1 MFVLNVK
8 FNKKIFIKVFTIVV
22 IILVTTLF
30 IFTIKKVIIPASK
43 NKMLKMNVNANA
55 IEESNQKNKH
65 NASRRNNNHNNN
77 DNNNNNN
84 NNNNNSSSNN
94 NINEYNNSQCDNDI
108 NKDDISNNNSNNKIL
123 EINSN
128 NFTTFLKNCNE
139 NIDSYVGKT
148 VNISGF
154 VYRLSDFA
162 QNQFV
167 VARLMP
173 IHYESASN
181 KKSNFMDKLE
191 LGDNSDLALYGEA
204 DVKLNYKFNLIPNLN
219 QKISKQ
225 TLVNQNANDNCVV
238 VGILCEGNTLS
249 DFKSNSWVDITGK
262 IEAGNYKGKIPIINV
277 NSVKQI
283 ESKPNELFVEQP
295 Q

>member
-65 NASRRNNNHNNN
+65 NASKI
-77 DNNNNNN
+77 NNNNNN
-84 NNNNNSSSNN
+84 NSSNN

-108 NKDDISNNNSNNKIL
+108 NQDDISNNKSNNKIL

-148 VNISGF
+148 VHISGF

-181 KKSNFMDKLE
+181 KKSNFMAKLE
-191 LGDNSDLALYGEA
+191 LDDNSDLALYGEA

-262 IEAGNYKGKIPIINV
+262 IEVGNYKGKIPIINV

>member
-1 MFVLNVK
+1 MFVLNIK
-8 FNKKIFIKVFTIVV
+8 FNKKVFIKVFTIVV

-43 NKMLKMNVNANA
+43 NKMLKMNVNANV

-65 NASRRNNNHNNN
+65 NASRRNNNNNN
-77 DNNNNNN
+77 SDNNNNNN

-94 NINEYNNSQCDNDI
+94 NINEYHNSQCDNDI
-108 NKDDISNNNSNNKIL
+108 NQNAISNNKSNNKIL

-148 VNISGF
+148 VHISGF

-181 KKSNFMDKLE
+181 KKSNFMTKLE
-191 LGDNSDLALYGEA
+191 LDDNSDLALYGEA

-225 TLVNQNANDNCVV
+225 TLVNQNENDNCVV

-262 IEAGNYKGKIPIINV
+262 IEVGNYKGKIPIINV

>member
-1 MFVLNVK
+1 MFKGAKMFVLNVK
-8 FNKKIFIKVFTIVV
+8 FNKKIFIKVFTVVV

-65 NASRRNNNHNNN
+65 NASRRNNNNNNN
-77 DNNNNNN
+77 D
-84 NNNNNSSSNN
+84 NNNSSSNN
-94 NINEYNNSQCDNDI
+94 NINGYNNSQCDNDI
-108 NKDDISNNNSNNKIL
+108 NKDDISNNITNNKIL

-148 VNISGF
+148 VHISGF
-154 VYRLSDFA
+154 VYRLSDFT

-181 KKSNFMDKLE
+181 KKSNFMAKLE
-191 LGDNSDLALYGEA
+191 LDDNSDLALYGEA

-262 IEAGNYKGKIPIINV
+262 IEVGNYKGKIPIINV
-277 NSVKQI
+277 TSVKQI

>member
-22 IILVTTLF
+22 IISVTTLF

-65 NASRRNNNHNNN
+65 NASRRNNNSNNN
-77 DNNNNNN
+77 D
-84 NNNNNSSSNN
+84 NNNNSSSNN

-108 NKDDISNNNSNNKIL
+108 NKDDISNNKSNNKIL

-148 VNISGF
+148 VHISGF

-181 KKSNFMDKLE
+181 KKSNFMAKLE
-191 LGDNSDLALYGEA
+191 LDDNSDLALYGEA
-204 DVKLNYKFNLIPNLN
+204 DVKLNYKSNLIPNLN

-262 IEAGNYKGKIPIINV
+262 IEVGNYKGKIPIINV

>member
-8 FNKKIFIKVFTIVV
+8 FNKKIFIKVFTVVV

-65 NASRRNNNHNNN
+65 NASKINNNNNNN
-77 DNNNNNN
+77 DNNNNN
-84 NNNNNSSSNN
+84 SSNN
-94 NINEYNNSQCDNDI
+94 NINEYNKSQCDNDI
-108 NKDDISNNNSNNKIL
+108 NQDDISNNKSNNKIL

-148 VNISGF
+148 VHISGF

-181 KKSNFMDKLE
+181 KKSNFMAKLE
-191 LGDNSDLALYGEA
+191 LDDNSDLALYGEA

-262 IEAGNYKGKIPIINV
+262 IEVGNYKGKIPIINV

>member
-65 NASRRNNNHNNN
+65 SANSRNNKSNNN
-77 DNNNNNN
+77 DNNN
-84 NNNNNSSSNN
+84 SSNN
-94 NINEYNNSQCDNDI
+94 NINEYNNSQCNNDI
-108 NKDDISNNNSNNKIL
+108 NKDDISNNITNNKIL

-148 VNISGF
+148 VHISGF

-181 KKSNFMDKLE
+181 KKSNFMAKLE
-191 LGDNSDLALYGEA
+191 LDDNSDLALYGEA

-219 QKISKQ
+219 QKNSKQ

-262 IEAGNYKGKIPIINV
+262 IEVGNYKGKIPIINV

>member
-65 NASRRNNNHNNN
+65 NASRRNNNSNNN
-77 DNNNNNN
+77 D
-84 NNNNNSSSNN
+84 NNNNSSSNN

-108 NKDDISNNNSNNKIL
+108 NKDDISNNITNNKIL

-148 VNISGF
+148 VHISGF

-173 IHYESASN
+173 IYYESASN
-181 KKSNFMDKLE
+181 KKANFMTKLE
-191 LGDNSDLALYGEA
+191 LDDNSDLALYGEA

-262 IEAGNYKGKIPIINV
+262 IEVGNYKGKIPIINV

-283 ESKPNELFVEQP
+283 ESNPNELFVEQP

>member
-8 FNKKIFIKVFTIVV
+8 FNKKIFIKVFTVVV
-22 IILVTTLF
+22 IILVTILF

-43 NKMLKMNVNANA
+43 NKMLKMNVNANV

-77 DNNNNNN
+77 DNNNNNS
-84 NNNNNSSSNN
+84 SSSNN
-94 NINEYNNSQCDNDI
+94 NINEYNKSQCDNDI
-108 NKDDISNNNSNNKIL
+108 NQDDISNNKSNNKIL

-148 VNISGF
+148 VHISGF

-181 KKSNFMDKLE
+181 KKSNFMAKLE
-191 LGDNSDLALYGEA
+191 LDDNSGLALYGEA
-204 DVKLNYKFNLIPNLN
+204 DLKLNYKSNLVPNLN

-262 IEAGNYKGKIPIINV
+262 IEVGNYKGKIPIINV

-283 ESKPNELFVEQP
+283 ESKSNELFVEQP

>member
-8 FNKKIFIKVFTIVV
+8 FNKKIFIKVFTVVV

-65 NASRRNNNHNNN
+65 NASKINNNNNNN
-77 DNNNNNN
+77 DNNNNN
-84 NNNNNSSSNN
+84 SSNN

-148 VNISGF
+148 VHISGF

-181 KKSNFMDKLE
+181 KKSNFMAKLE
-191 LGDNSDLALYGEA
+191 LDDNSDLALYGEA

-262 IEAGNYKGKIPIINV
+262 IEVGNYKGKIPITNV
-277 NSVKQI
+277 NSVKQT

>member
-65 NASRRNNNHNNN
+65 NASKINNNNNNN
-77 DNNNNNN
+77 DNNNNN
-84 NNNNNSSSNN
+84 SSNN
-94 NINEYNNSQCDNDI
+94 NINEYNKSQCDNDI
-108 NKDDISNNNSNNKIL
+108 NQDDISNNKSNNKIL

-148 VNISGF
+148 VHISGF

-181 KKSNFMDKLE
+181 KKSNFMAKLE
-191 LGDNSDLALYGEA
+191 LDDNSDLALYGEA
-204 DVKLNYKFNLIPNLN
+204 DLKLNYKSNLVPNLN

-262 IEAGNYKGKIPIINV
+262 IEVGNYKGKIPIINV
-277 NSVKQI
+277 NSVKQT

>member
-65 NASRRNNNHNNN
+65 NASKINNNNNNN
-77 DNNNNNN
+77 DNNNNN
-84 NNNNNSSSNN
+84 SSNN
-94 NINEYNNSQCDNDI
+94 NINEYNKSQCDNDI
-108 NKDDISNNNSNNKIL
+108 NQDDISNNKSNNKIL

-148 VNISGF
+148 VHISGF

-181 KKSNFMDKLE
+181 KKSNFMAKLE
-191 LGDNSDLALYGEA
+191 LDDNSDLALYGEA

-238 VGILCEGNTLS
+238 VGILCEGKTLS

-262 IEAGNYKGKIPIINV
+262 IEVGNYKGKIPIINV

>member
-65 NASRRNNNHNNN
+65 NASKI
-77 DNNNNNN
+77 NNNNNN
-84 NNNNNSSSNN
+84 NSSNN
-94 NINEYNNSQCDNDI
+94 NINEYNKSQCDNDI
-108 NKDDISNNNSNNKIL
+108 NQDDISNNKSNNKIL

-148 VNISGF
+148 VHISGF

-181 KKSNFMDKLE
+181 KKSNFMAKLE
-191 LGDNSDLALYGEA
+191 LDDNSDLALYGEA

-262 IEAGNYKGKIPIINV
+262 IEVGNYKGKIPIINV

>member
-8 FNKKIFIKVFTIVV
+8 FNKKIFIKVFTVVV

-65 NASRRNNNHNNN
+65 NASRINNK
-77 DNNNNNN
+77 DNN
-84 NNNNNSSSNN
+84 NNNNNSSNN
-94 NINEYNNSQCDNDI
+94 NINENNNNQCDNDI
-108 NKDDISNNNSNNKIL
+108 NKDDISNNITNNKIL

-139 NIDSYVGKT
+139 NIDSYVGKS
-148 VNISGF
+148 VHISGF

-181 KKSNFMDKLE
+181 KKSNFMSKLE
-191 LGDNSDLALYGEA
+191 LDDNSDLALYGEA

-262 IEAGNYKGKIPIINV
+262 IEVGNYKGKIPIINV

>member
-8 FNKKIFIKVFTIVV
+8 SNKKIFIKVFTVVV

-65 NASRRNNNHNNN
+65 NASGR
-77 DNNNNNN
+77 NNNNNN
-84 NNNNNSSSNN
+84 NDNNNSSSNN
-94 NINEYNNSQCDNDI
+94 NINGYNNSQCDNDI
-108 NKDDISNNNSNNKIL
+108 NKDDISNNKSNNKIL

-148 VNISGF
+148 VHISGF

-181 KKSNFMDKLE
+181 KKSNFMAKLE
-191 LGDNSDLALYGEA
+191 LDNNTDLALYGEA
-204 DVKLNYKFNLIPNLN
+204 DLKLNYKSNLILNLN

-225 TLVNQNANDNCVV
+225 TLANQNANDNCVV

-262 IEAGNYKGKIPIINV
+262 IEVGNYKGKIPIINV

>member
-65 NASRRNNNHNNN
+65 NASKINNNNNNN
-77 DNNNNNN
+77 DNNNNN
-84 NNNNNSSSNN
+84 SSNN
-94 NINEYNNSQCDNDI
+94 NINEYNKSQCDNDI
-108 NKDDISNNNSNNKIL
+108 NQDDISNNKSNNKIL

-148 VNISGF
+148 VHISGF

-181 KKSNFMDKLE
+181 KKSNFMAKLE
-191 LGDNSDLALYGEA
+191 LDDNSDLALYGEA

-262 IEAGNYKGKIPIINV
+262 IEVGNYKGKIPIINV

>member
-65 NASRRNNNHNNN
+65 NASKINNNNNNN
-77 DNNNNNN
+77 DNNNNN
-84 NNNNNSSSNN
+84 SSNN
-94 NINEYNNSQCDNDI
+94 NINEYNKSQCDNDI
-108 NKDDISNNNSNNKIL
+108 NQDDISNNKSNNKIL

-148 VNISGF
+148 VHISGF

-181 KKSNFMDKLE
+181 KKSNFMAKLE
-191 LGDNSDLALYGEA
+191 LDDNSDLALYGEA
-204 DVKLNYKFNLIPNLN
+204 DVKLNYKSNLIPNLN

-262 IEAGNYKGKIPIINV
+262 IEVGNYKGKIPIINV

>member
-8 FNKKIFIKVFTIVV
+8 FNKKIFIKVFTVVV
-22 IILVTTLF
+22 IILVTILF

-43 NKMLKMNVNANA
+43 NKMLKMNVNANV

-65 NASRRNNNHNNN
+65 NASKINNNNNNN
-77 DNNNNNN
+77 DNNNNN
-84 NNNNNSSSNN
+84 SSNN
-94 NINEYNNSQCDNDI
+94 NINEYNKSQCDNDI
-108 NKDDISNNNSNNKIL
+108 NQDDISNNKSNNKIL

-148 VNISGF
+148 VHISGF

-181 KKSNFMDKLE
+181 KKSNFMAKLE
-191 LGDNSDLALYGEA
+191 LDDNSDLALYGEA

-262 IEAGNYKGKIPIINV
+262 IEVGNYKGKIPIINV
-277 NSVKQI
+277 NSVKQT

>member
-43 NKMLKMNVNANA
+43 NKMLKMNVNANV
-55 IEESNQKNKH
+55 IEESNQKNKYS
-65 NASRRNNNHNNN
+65 ASKI
-77 DNNNNNN
+77 NNNNNN
-84 NNNNNSSSNN
+84 NSSNN
-94 NINEYNNSQCDNDI
+94 NINEYNKSQCDNDI
-108 NKDDISNNNSNNKIL
+108 NQDDISNNKSNNKIL

-148 VNISGF
+148 VHISGF

-181 KKSNFMDKLE
+181 KKSNFMAKLE
-191 LGDNSDLALYGEA
+191 LDDNSDLALYGEA

-262 IEAGNYKGKIPIINV
+262 IEVGNYKGKIPIINV

>member
-8 FNKKIFIKVFTIVV
+8 FNKKIFIKVFTVVV

-65 NASRRNNNHNNN
+65 SANSRNNKSNNN
-77 DNNNNNN
+77 DNNN
-84 NNNNNSSSNN
+84 SSNN

-108 NKDDISNNNSNNKIL
+108 NKDDISNNKINNKIL

-139 NIDSYVGKT
+139 NIESYVGKT
-148 VNISGF
+148 VHISGF

-181 KKSNFMDKLE
+181 KKSNFMAKLE
-191 LGDNSDLALYGEA
+191 LDDNSDLALYGEA

-219 QKISKQ
+219 QKNSKQ

-262 IEAGNYKGKIPIINV
+262 IEVGNYKGKIPIINV

>member
-8 FNKKIFIKVFTIVV
+8 FNKKIFIKVFTVVV
-22 IILVTTLF
+22 IILVTILF

-43 NKMLKMNVNANA
+43 NKMLKMNVNANV
-55 IEESNQKNKH
+55 IEESNQKNKYS
-65 NASRRNNNHNNN
+65 ASKINNNNNNN
-77 DNNNNNN
+77 DNNNNN
-84 NNNNNSSSNN
+84 SSNN
-94 NINEYNNSQCDNDI
+94 NINEYNKSQCDNDI
-108 NKDDISNNNSNNKIL
+108 NQDDISNNKSNNKIL

-148 VNISGF
+148 VHISGF

-181 KKSNFMDKLE
+181 KKSNFMAKLE
-191 LGDNSDLALYGEA
+191 LDDNSDLALYGEA

-262 IEAGNYKGKIPIINV
+262 IEVGNYKGKIPIINV

>member
-1 MFVLNVK
+1 
-8 FNKKIFIKVFTIVV
+8 
-22 IILVTTLF
+22 
-30 IFTIKKVIIPASK
+30 
-43 NKMLKMNVNANA
+43 MLKMNVNANA

-65 NASRRNNNHNNN
+65 NASKINNNNNNN
-77 DNNNNNN
+77 DNNNNN
-84 NNNNNSSSNN
+84 SSNN
-94 NINEYNNSQCDNDI
+94 NINEYNKSQCDNDI
-108 NKDDISNNNSNNKIL
+108 NQDDISNNKSNNKIL

-148 VNISGF
+148 VHISGF

-181 KKSNFMDKLE
+181 KKSNFMAKLE
-191 LGDNSDLALYGEA
+191 LDDNSDLALYGEA

-262 IEAGNYKGKIPIINV
+262 IEVGNYKGKIPIINV
-277 NSVKQI
+277 NSVKQT

>member
-8 FNKKIFIKVFTIVV
+8 FNKKIFIKVFTVVV
-22 IILVTTLF
+22 IILVTILF

-43 NKMLKMNVNANA
+43 NKMLKMNVNANV

-65 NASRRNNNHNNN
+65 NASRRNNNNNN
-77 DNNNNNN
+77 SDNN

-108 NKDDISNNNSNNKIL
+108 NKDDISNNKINNKIL

-148 VNISGF
+148 VHISGF

-181 KKSNFMDKLE
+181 KKSNFMAKLE
-191 LGDNSDLALYGEA
+191 LDDNSDLALYGEA
-204 DVKLNYKFNLIPNLN
+204 DVKLNYKFNLISNLN
-219 QKISKQ
+219 QNISKQ

-262 IEAGNYKGKIPIINV
+262 IEVGNYKGKIPIINV

-283 ESKPNELFVEQP
+283 ESKSNELFVEQP

>member
-8 FNKKIFIKVFTIVV
+8 FNKKIFIKVFTVVV

-65 NASRRNNNHNNN
+65 SANSRNNKSNNN
-77 DNNNNNN
+77 DNNN
-84 NNNNNSSSNN
+84 SSNN

-108 NKDDISNNNSNNKIL
+108 NKDDISNNKINNKIL

-139 NIDSYVGKT
+139 NIESYVGKT
-148 VNISGF
+148 VHISGF

-181 KKSNFMDKLE
+181 KKSNFMAKLE
-191 LGDNSDLALYGEA
+191 LDDNSDLALYGEA

-219 QKISKQ
+219 QKNSKQ

-262 IEAGNYKGKIPIINV
+262 IEVGNYKGKIPIINV

-283 ESKPNELFVEQP
+283 ESKSNELFVEQP

>member
-55 IEESNQKNKH
+55 I
-65 NASRRNNNHNNN
+65 
-77 DNNNNNN
+77 
-84 NNNNNSSSNN
+84 
-94 NINEYNNSQCDNDI
+94 
-108 NKDDISNNNSNNKIL
+108 NKDDISNNITNNKIL

-148 VNISGF
+148 VHISGF

-181 KKSNFMDKLE
+181 KKSNFMAKLE
-191 LGDNSDLALYGEA
+191 LDDNSDLALYGEA

-225 TLVNQNANDNCVV
+225 TLVNQNENDNCVV

-262 IEAGNYKGKIPIINV
+262 IEVGNYKGKIPIINV

>member
-8 FNKKIFIKVFTIVV
+8 FNKKIFIKVFTVVV

-65 NASRRNNNHNNN
+65 NASKINNNNNNN
-77 DNNNNNN
+77 DNNNNN
-84 NNNNNSSSNN
+84 SSNN
-94 NINEYNNSQCDNDI
+94 NINEYNKSQCDNDI
-108 NKDDISNNNSNNKIL
+108 NQDDISNNKSNNKIL

-148 VNISGF
+148 IHISGF
-154 VYRLSDFA
+154 VYRLSDFS

-181 KKSNFMDKLE
+181 KKSNFMAKLE
-191 LGDNSDLALYGEA
+191 LDDNSDLALYGEA
-204 DVKLNYKFNLIPNLN
+204 DLKLNYKSNLVPNLN

-262 IEAGNYKGKIPIINV
+262 IEVGNYKGKIPIINV
-277 NSVKQI
+277 NSVKQT

>member
-30 IFTIKKVIIPASK
+30 IFTIKKVIIPVSK
-43 NKMLKMNVNANA
+43 NKMLKTNVNA
-55 IEESNQKNKH
+55 
-65 NASRRNNNHNNN
+65 
-77 DNNNNNN
+77 
-84 NNNNNSSSNN
+84 
-94 NINEYNNSQCDNDI
+94 
-108 NKDDISNNNSNNKIL
+108 DDISNNKINNKIL

-139 NIDSYVGKT
+139 NIESYVGKT
-148 VNISGF
+148 VHISGF

-181 KKSNFMDKLE
+181 KKSNFMAKLE
-191 LGDNSDLALYGEA
+191 LDNNSDLALYGEA
-204 DVKLNYKFNLIPNLN
+204 DVKLNHKFNLIPNLN

-262 IEAGNYKGKIPIINV
+262 IEVGNYKGKIPIINV
-277 NSVKQI
+277 NSVKQT

>member
-8 FNKKIFIKVFTIVV
+8 FNKKIFIKVFTVVV
-22 IILVTTLF
+22 IILVATLF

-43 NKMLKMNVNANA
+43 NKMLKMNVNANV

-65 NASRRNNNHNNN
+65 SANSRNNKSNNN
-77 DNNNNNN
+77 DNNN
-84 NNNNNSSSNN
+84 SSNN
-94 NINEYNNSQCDNDI
+94 NINEYNNNQCDNDI
-108 NKDDISNNNSNNKIL
+108 NKDDISNNITNNKIL

-148 VNISGF
+148 VHISGF

-181 KKSNFMDKLE
+181 KKSNFMAKLE
-191 LGDNSDLALYGEA
+191 LDDNSDLALYGEA
-204 DVKLNYKFNLIPNLN
+204 DVKLNYKSNLIPNLN

-262 IEAGNYKGKIPIINV
+262 IEVGNYKGKIPIINV

>member
-8 FNKKIFIKVFTIVV
+8 FNKKIFIKVFTVVV

-65 NASRRNNNHNNN
+65 NASKINNNNNNN
-77 DNNNNNN
+77 DNNNNN
-84 NNNNNSSSNN
+84 SSNN
-94 NINEYNNSQCDNDI
+94 NINEYNKSQCDNDI
-108 NKDDISNNNSNNKIL
+108 NQDDISNNKSNNKIL

-148 VNISGF
+148 VHISGF

-181 KKSNFMDKLE
+181 KKSNFMAKLE
-191 LGDNSDLALYGEA
+191 LDDNSDLALYGEA
-204 DVKLNYKFNLIPNLN
+204 DVKLNYKSNLVPNLN

-262 IEAGNYKGKIPIINV
+262 IEVGNYKGKIPIINV
-277 NSVKQI
+277 NSVKQT

>member
-65 NASRRNNNHNNN
+65 NASRRNNNSNDN
-77 DNNNNNN
+77 DNNN
-84 NNNNNSSSNN
+84 SSNN
-94 NINEYNNSQCDNDI
+94 NINEYHNSQCDNDI
-108 NKDDISNNNSNNKIL
+108 NKDDITNNITNNKIL

-139 NIDSYVGKT
+139 NIDSYVGKS
-148 VNISGF
+148 VHISGF

-181 KKSNFMDKLE
+181 KKSNFMAKLE
-191 LGDNSDLALYGEA
+191 LDDNSDLTLYGEA
-204 DVKLNYKFNLIPNLN
+204 DVKLNYKSNLIPNLN

-262 IEAGNYKGKIPIINV
+262 IEVGNYKGKIPIINV

>member
-65 NASRRNNNHNNN
+65 NASRTNNHNNNN
-77 DNNNNNN
+77 DNNNNN
-84 NNNNNSSSNN
+84 SSNN
-94 NINEYNNSQCDNDI
+94 NINEYNKSQCDNDI
-108 NKDDISNNNSNNKIL
+108 NQDDISNNKSNNKIL

-148 VNISGF
+148 VHISGF
-154 VYRLSDFA
+154 VYRLSDFS

-181 KKSNFMDKLE
+181 KKSNFMAKLE
-191 LGDNSDLALYGEA
+191 LDDNSDLALYGEA
-204 DVKLNYKFNLIPNLN
+204 DLKLNYKSNLVPNLN

-262 IEAGNYKGKIPIINV
+262 IEVGNYKGKIPIINV
-277 NSVKQI
+277 NSVKQT

>member
-1 MFVLNVK
+1 MFVLNVI
-8 FNKKIFIKVFTIVV
+8 FNKKIFIKVFTVVV

-65 NASRRNNNHNNN
+65 NASRI
-77 DNNNNNN
+77 NNNNNN
-84 NNNNNSSSNN
+84 DNNNNNSSSNN
-94 NINEYNNSQCDNDI
+94 KINEYNNSQCDNDI
-108 NKDDISNNNSNNKIL
+108 NKDDISNNIINNKIL

-148 VNISGF
+148 VHISGF

-181 KKSNFMDKLE
+181 KKSNFMTKLE
-191 LGDNSDLALYGEA
+191 LDDNSDLALYGEA
-204 DVKLNYKFNLIPNLN
+204 DVKLNYKFNLISNLN
-219 QKISKQ
+219 QNISKQ

-262 IEAGNYKGKIPIINV
+262 IEVGNYKGKIPIINV
-277 NSVKQI
+277 SSVKQI

>member
-8 FNKKIFIKVFTIVV
+8 FNKKVFIKVFTIVV
-22 IILVTTLF
+22 IVLVTTLF

-43 NKMLKMNVNANA
+43 NKMLKMNVNTNA
-55 IEESNQKNKH
+55 
-65 NASRRNNNHNNN
+65 
-77 DNNNNNN
+77 
-84 NNNNNSSSNN
+84 
-94 NINEYNNSQCDNDI
+94 I
-108 NKDDISNNNSNNKIL
+108 NKDDISNNKSNNKIL

-148 VNISGF
+148 VHISGF

-181 KKSNFMDKLE
+181 KKSNFMAKLE
-191 LGDNSDLALYGEA
+191 LDNNTDLALYGEA
-204 DVKLNYKFNLIPNLN
+204 DLKLNYKSNLILNLN

-225 TLVNQNANDNCVV
+225 TLANQNANDNCVV

-262 IEAGNYKGKIPIINV
+262 IEVGNYKGKIPIINV

>member
-43 NKMLKMNVNANA
+43 NKMLKMKVNANA

-65 NASRRNNNHNNN
+65 NASKINNNNNNN
-77 DNNNNNN
+77 DNNNNN
-84 NNNNNSSSNN
+84 SSNN
-94 NINEYNNSQCDNDI
+94 NINEYNKSQCDNDI
-108 NKDDISNNNSNNKIL
+108 NQDDISNNKSNNKIL

-148 VNISGF
+148 VHISGF

-181 KKSNFMDKLE
+181 KKSNFMAKLE
-191 LGDNSDLALYGEA
+191 LDDNSDLALYGEA

-219 QKISKQ
+219 QKNSKQ

-262 IEAGNYKGKIPIINV
+262 IEVGNYKGKIPIINV

>member
-55 IEESNQKNKH
+55 I
-65 NASRRNNNHNNN
+65 
-77 DNNNNNN
+77 
-84 NNNNNSSSNN
+84 
-94 NINEYNNSQCDNDI
+94 
-108 NKDDISNNNSNNKIL
+108 NKDDISNNITNNKIL

-148 VNISGF
+148 VHISGF

-181 KKSNFMDKLE
+181 KKSNFMTKLE
-191 LGDNSDLALYGEA
+191 LDDNSDLALYGEA

-249 DFKSNSWVDITGK
+249 DFKSNSNYCNKPIYYQTKEVSELNGGK
-262 IEAGNYKGKIPIINV
+262 YNYSINEKEVFKV
-277 NSVKQI
+277 NFI
-283 ESKPNELFVEQP
+283 
-295 Q
+295 

>member
-1 MFVLNVK
+1 MFVLNIK
-8 FNKKIFIKVFTIVV
+8 FNKKVFIKVFTIVV

-65 NASRRNNNHNNN
+65 NASRI
-77 DNNNNNN
+77 NNNNNN
-84 NNNNNSSSNN
+84 DNNNNNSSSNN
-94 NINEYNNSQCDNDI
+94 KINEYNNSQCDNDI
-108 NKDDISNNNSNNKIL
+108 NKDDISNNKINNKIL

-139 NIDSYVGKT
+139 NIESYVGKT
-148 VNISGF
+148 VHISGF

-181 KKSNFMDKLE
+181 KKSNFMAKLE
-191 LGDNSDLALYGEA
+191 LDDNSDLALYGEA

-262 IEAGNYKGKIPIINV
+262 IEVGNYKGKIPIINV

>member
-1 MFVLNVK
+1 MFVLNIK
-8 FNKKIFIKVFTIVV
+8 FNKKVFIKVFTIVV

-43 NKMLKMNVNANA
+43 NKMLKMNVNANV

-65 NASRRNNNHNNN
+65 NASSRNNKSNNN
-77 DNNNNNN
+77 DNNN
-84 NNNNNSSSNN
+84 SSNN
-94 NINEYNNSQCDNDI
+94 NINEYHNSQCDNDI
-108 NKDDISNNNSNNKIL
+108 NQNDISNNKSNNKIL

-139 NIDSYVGKT
+139 NIDSYVGKS
-148 VNISGF
+148 VHISGF

-173 IHYESASN
+173 IHYENASN
-181 KKSNFMDKLE
+181 KKSNFMTKLE
-191 LGDNSDLALYGEA
+191 LDGNSALALYGEA
-204 DVKLNYKFNLIPNLN
+204 DLKLNYKSNLISNLN

>member
-8 FNKKIFIKVFTIVV
+8 FNKKIFIKVFTVVV
-22 IILVTTLF
+22 IILVTILF

-65 NASRRNNNHNNN
+65 NASKINNNNNNN
-77 DNNNNNN
+77 DNNNNN
-84 NNNNNSSSNN
+84 SSNN
-94 NINEYNNSQCDNDI
+94 NINEYNKSQCDNDI
-108 NKDDISNNNSNNKIL
+108 NQDDISNNKSNNKIL

-148 VNISGF
+148 VHISGF

-181 KKSNFMDKLE
+181 KKSNFMTKLE
-191 LGDNSDLALYGEA
+191 LDDNSDLALYGEA

-262 IEAGNYKGKIPIINV
+262 IEVGNYKGKIPIINV